1 MRDCCFRH
9 KLTTVSETW
18 RRILDLVARGE
29 LVISEHGHDELSD
42 DEIKVR
48 DIVGGVAGAEVLE
61 DYPAYPKGPCV
72 LVMERDRDGRPLHAV
87 WGIPRGAESPAVL
100 VTAYRPDTARWS
112 EDFRRRL
119 P

>member
-1 MRDCCFRH
+1 MCVRH
-9 KLTTVSETW
+9 TLPGMSRTW
-18 RRILDLVARGE
+18 EKILDLVARGE
-29 LVISEHGHDELSD
+29 IFISEHGHDDLSA
-42 DEIKVR
+42 DEIRVR
-48 DIVGGVAGAEVLE
+48 DIVGGVPGAEVLE

-72 LVMERDRDGRPLHAV
+72 LALERDRDGRPLHAV